1 MTKILYEVKLY
12 IFLIVISCLLL
23 VIREQVSLS
32 VLSTYFLT
40 SIFGI
45 KTVSCFITGRCFYE
59 VYYFL
64 IGYAILNIV
73 FVFYYR
79 EMQRYFPKIF
89 TNGSKKNQKK
99 RNLDFYTNLKNNL
112 LLVNDNFKK
121 KFNRNNS
128 KMK

>member
-73 FVFYYR
+73 FVFIIER
-79 EMQRYFPKIF
+79 WRYFPKIF
-89 TNGSKKNQKK
+89 TNGSKKIKK
-99 RNLDFYTNLKNNL
+99 KKFRFYTNLKNNL
-112 LLVNDNFKK
+112 LLVNDNLKK